1 MEMRSLKFVIAG
13 VLLTLGVVVLG
24 IATLRTPGASLIQF
38 TPDEFAKANLSELEG
53 RGIQIDGWVEE
64 GSEQFDP
71 SVPELRF
78 RVRDEARTVSIP
90 VIYRGGLK
98 PDTFQ
103 EGQGVVVDGTYDA
116 KTGTFFATKLMTKCP
131 SKYEANL
138 KQMQMGDGAARTSK
152 GSMP

>member
-1 MEMRSLKFVIAG
+1 MGTRNLKFVIAG

-24 IATLRTPGASLIQF
+24 IATLRTPGTSLIHF
-38 TPDEFAKANLSELEG
+38 TPDEFAKVNPSELAG

-64 GSEQFDP
+64 GSERFDP
-71 SVPELRF
+71 SGPELRF
-78 RVRDEARTVSIP
+78 RVRDEAGTVSIP

-103 EGQGVVVDGTYDA
+103 EGQGVVIDGTYDV
-116 KTGTFFATKLMTKCP
+116 KTGTFYATKLMTKCP
-131 SKYEANL
+131 SKYEAAAEE
-138 KQMQMGDGAARTSK
+138 MMGAKTSK